1 VYLINYFAN
10 LGALVTVFVFEQRIP
25 RLSKR
30 PPQLGPL
37 GPSAVEECHF
47 SCGPAERIIS
57 RKWKISARMR
67 TIGPIKKYRAD
78 FYSRTP
84 LSKYDH
90 LQFEACYNLAL
101 ENNQCITMPTF
112 LSAASMG
119 CPEVSVAG
127 CWASVLFKLVLD
139 FPVKKGKCGGLSSL
153 LWVPFT

>member
-1 VYLINYFAN
+1 MYLINYFTN

-30 PPQLGPL
+30 YPQLGPL

-47 SCGPAERIIS
+47 SCGPAERI
-57 RKWKISARMR
+57 RVRMR
-67 TIGPIKKYRAD
+67 KLVRFKNIALIFIP
-78 FYSRTP
+78 RTL
-84 LSKYDH
+84 LSKYDC

-101 ENNQCITMPTF
+101 EKNQCITMPTF

-127 CWASVLFKLVLD
+127 C
-139 FPVKKGKCGGLSSL
+139 
-153 LWVPFT
+153 